1 MPAELLEEAL
11 LWKKKEITYR
21 EEKTFQMNMVLIA
34 LLIHGAASSA
44 FDAPS
49 LM

>member
-11 LWKKKEITYR
+11 LWKKKRNHIQRR
-21 EEKTFQMNMVLIA
+21 ETFQMNMVLIA